1 MFQPLRALRMRT
13 AGCTGDFQL
22 VQKMPTLIKVSS
34 GESRIRSEGN
44 PKLTPETSKPK
55 G

>member
-1 MFQPLRALRMRT
+1 MATAGRTGNFQP
-13 AGCTGDFQL
+13 

-34 GESRIRSEGN
+34 GESRIKSKSN
-44 PKLTPETSKPK
+44 PTLTPETSKPK

>member
-1 MFQPLRALRMRT
+1 MATAGRTGNFQP
-13 AGCTGDFQL
+13 
-22 VQKMPTLIKVSS
+22 VQKMPALIKASS
-34 GESRIRSEGN
+34 GESRIKSN

>member
-1 MFQPLRALRMRT
+1 MAT
-13 AGCTGDFQL
+13 AGPTGSFQS
-22 VQKMPTLIKVSS
+22 VQKMPTLVQVQS
-34 GESRIRSEGN
+34 GESRIKGKSK

>member
-1 MFQPLRALRMRT
+1 MGT
-13 AGCTGDFQL
+13 AGRTGNFQT

-34 GESRIRSEGN
+34 GESRIKGKSN
-44 PKLTPETSKPK
+44 PKLTAETSKPK